1 MKLLE
6 TIDLVK
12 VYGKRPVVNKVSF
25 EVNAGEI
32 VGLLGRNG
40 AGKTTSF
47 RMAIGLVTP
56 DSGRIFFNGEDVTHL
71 PMYMRARRGMGY
83 LAQEPS
89 VFRNLTVEKNI
100 LAVLEARK
108 MGQAERATR
117 CAELLADLG
126 LSRLVKSLAV
136 SLSGGERRRLEIA
149 RALATEPSLIL
160 LDEPFSGI
168 DPIAVQEIRNIIKN
182 LRDRGMGILITDH
195 NVRETLS
202 ITNRSYIIDEGG
214 VLRQGSAEEL
224 VNDPVVRKTYLGESF
239 TLAEFEQARKGDR
252 SKSTVRR
259 LASYVLGRSAS
270 AAPPP
275 DPAAA
280 RPKPKPLAPEP
291 PTDDTSE
298 KDAGLKL

>member
-6 TIDLVK
+6 TIELVK
-12 VYGKRPVVNKVSF
+12 TYGKRPVVNKISF

-56 DSGRIFFNGEDVTHL
+56 DSGKVFFNGEDVTYL

-89 VFRNLTVEKNI
+89 VFRNLTVEQNI

-108 MGQAERATR
+108 MDREERKKR
-117 CAELLADLG
+117 CADLIADLG
-126 LSRLVKSLAV
+126 LTKLTHNMAV
-136 SLSGGERRRLEIA
+136 SLSGGERRRLEIS
-149 RALATEPSLIL
+149 RSLATEPSLIL

-168 DPIAVQEIRNIIKN
+168 DPIAVGEIRGIIMN

-202 ITNRSYIIDEGG
+202 ITNRSYIIDEGR
-214 VLRQGSAEEL
+214 VLRQGTAEEL
-224 VNDPVVRKTYLGESF
+224 VTDPVVRKTYLGESF
-239 TLAEFEQARKGDR
+239 TMEEFEQARRSDR
-252 SKSTVRR
+252 PRPGTVRR
-259 LASYVLGRSAS
+259 IAGYVWQKVAGSED
-270 AAPPP
+270 APQT
-275 DPAAA
+275 PATKSKRGAQPA
-280 RPKPKPLAPEP
+280 QADKTPK
-291 PTDDTSE
+291 DN
-298 KDAGLKL
+298 GLQL

>member
-6 TIDLVK
+6 TVELVK
-12 VYGKRPVVNKVSF
+12 TYSKRPVVNKISFDVS
-25 EVNAGEI
+25 AGEI

-56 DSGRIFFNGEDVTHL
+56 DSGRVFFNGEDVTRL

-89 VFRNLTVEKNI
+89 VFRYLTVQQNVM
-100 LAVLEARK
+100 AVLEARK
-108 MGQAERATR
+108 MDLEERRKR
-117 CAELLADLG
+117 CAELLTDLG
-126 LSRLVKSLAV
+126 LAKLVTSQAV

-149 RALATEPSLIL
+149 RALASEPSLIL

-202 ITNRSYIIDEGG
+202 ITDRSYIVDEGR
-214 VLRQGSAEEL
+214 VLRQGTAEEL
-224 VNDPVVRKTYLGESF
+224 VTDPVVRKTYLGDTFRME
-239 TLAEFEQARKGDR
+239 EFAQARKGDR
-252 SKSTVRR
+252 SKRG
-259 LASYVLGRSAS
+259 LAGR
-270 AAPPP
+270 PQE
-275 DPAAA
+275 
-280 RPKPKPLAPEP
+280 PLARGEEAKTPAQPSQPKSDEP
-291 PTDDTSE
+291 AKPDRPPKDT
-298 KDAGLKL
+298 GLQL